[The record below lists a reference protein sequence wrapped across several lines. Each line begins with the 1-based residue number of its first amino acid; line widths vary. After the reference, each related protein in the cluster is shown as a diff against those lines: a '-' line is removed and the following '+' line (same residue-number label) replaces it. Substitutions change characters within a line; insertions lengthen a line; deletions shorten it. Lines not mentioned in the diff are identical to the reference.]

1 MAGAAA
7 ALGRMNVPSLPAMFH
22 RSPPVCMQTFEDR
35 KMDISRLLNIAD
47 EFPDV
52 PNSLLSDLAP
62 SQAPMHHRRAA
73 SCTVPQRSS
82 ADESIMMQV
91 CMSTQQPV

>member
-1 MAGAAA
+1 
-7 ALGRMNVPSLPAMFH
+7 
-22 RSPPVCMQTFEDR
+22 
-35 KMDISRLLNIAD
+35 MDISRLLNIAD

-52 PNSLLSDLAP
+52 PNSLLGDLAP
-62 SQAPMHHRRAA
+62 SQAPMRHRRAA

-91 CMSTQQPV
+91 RTSTGI